1 MKKTYFNHDSNARND
16 IRVIKLRSVLGME
29 GYGTFWAVLELLF
42 SEENKL
48 CIKDYNT
55 LAFGLQC
62 NPKTLKQVIED
73 FDLFVVEDNCFYS
86 KRLNKQIED
95 INNKSK
101 KAKENA
107 TKRWNNAVADQK
119 HNSRNA
125 SKVNES
131 NSKEDKSKSI
141 EKRIIDFKKSI
152 HSINGVSE
160 QDKKDFFAY
169 WTEKNK
175 SGTKYRA
182 ELERTFDI
190 NLRLKRW
197 CSNNFNKDKIKF
209 PDYFDEIFNRKI
221 DDSTR
226 KDYHQHLKTLGY
238 ITTYSPNAGTK
249 WIKK

>member
-141 EKRIIDFKKSI
+141 E
-152 HSINGVSE
+152 
-160 QDKKDFFAY
+160 
-169 WTEKNK
+169 
-175 SGTKYRA
+175 
-182 ELERTFDI
+182 
-190 NLRLKRW
+190 
-197 CSNNFNKDKIKF
+197 
-209 PDYFDEIFNRKI
+209 
-221 DDSTR
+221 
-226 KDYHQHLKTLGY
+226 
-238 ITTYSPNAGTK
+238 
-249 WIKK
+249 